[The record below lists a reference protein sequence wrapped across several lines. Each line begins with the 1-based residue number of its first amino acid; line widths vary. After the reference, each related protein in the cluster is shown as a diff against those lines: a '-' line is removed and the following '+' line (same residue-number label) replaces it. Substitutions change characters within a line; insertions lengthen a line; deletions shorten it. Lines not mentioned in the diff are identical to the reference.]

1 MSDLRIRS
9 VDESELSTVFASDVE
24 FEGDMNFDE
33 PVLVKCTLR
42 GNIRSGTNVY
52 IGDSADVS
60 ANVEAELISV
70 QGRLKGD
77 IVARRRLE
85 LFSGS
90 QIRGSITSPDIIM
103 QSGAELNGTVKMET
117 PSPRRKH

>member
-24 FEGDMNFDE
+24 FEGEMSFDE
-33 PVLVKCTLR
+33 PVLIKGTFR
-42 GNIRSGTNVY
+42 GHINSGTSLY
-52 IGDSADVS
+52 IGETAQVTADVH
-60 ANVEAELISV
+60 AELVSV
-70 QGRLKGD
+70 QGKLKGE
-77 IVARRRLE
+77 IAASRRLE

-90 QIRGSITSPDIIM
+90 QVRGSVTSPDIIM
-103 QSGAELNGTVKMET
+103 QSGAELNGTVKMES

>member
-33 PVLVKCTLR
+33 PVLIKGTLR
-42 GNIRSGTNVY
+42 GRIRSGTNVY
-52 IGDSADVS
+52 IGESADVA

-77 IVARRRLE
+77 ITASSRLE

-90 QIRGSITSPDIIM
+90 QIRGSVTSPDIIM